1 MKPPRIYG
9 AELMMNPAFENLKM
23 NSMTPCWQV
32 PVACS
37 LNTGNM
43 FKLPCSSFPAN
54 GMNLILTELLVM
66 YRKTMRT
73 TLLTG
78 TPWTVKSVLML
89 IFDLVHYQFLCNY
102 WEILVQS
109 GVVVCQAIGYHT
121 TWYIPFLPKTQWFV
135 HCSVMHQAFWHF
147 SWFRIYYW
155 LANSK
160 FRNQYG

>member
-9 AELMMNPAFENLKM
+9 AELMTNPAFENLKM

-32 PVACS
+32 HVACS
-37 LNTGNM
+37 LSTGNM

-89 IFDLVHYQFLCNY
+89 IFDLVHYQFLCT
-102 WEILVQS
+102 ILRNLGAHRS
-109 GVVVCQAIGYHT
+109 GSTPSYRVSYNLVHT
-121 TWYIPFLPKTQWFV
+121 LFAQNSV
-135 HCSVMHQAFWHF
+135 HCALFCNAPSILTLFMVQNLLLISQFK
-147 SWFRIYYW
+147 IP
-155 LANSK
+155 
-160 FRNQYG
+160 